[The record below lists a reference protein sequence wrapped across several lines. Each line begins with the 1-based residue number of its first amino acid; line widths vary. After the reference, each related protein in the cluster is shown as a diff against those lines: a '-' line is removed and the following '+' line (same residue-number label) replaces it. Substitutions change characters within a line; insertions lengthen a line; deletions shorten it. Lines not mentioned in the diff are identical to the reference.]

1 MAARARLPECWP
13 TGIRLSPHVVDV
25 VSCPLDL
32 TPHDCD
38 ALEAFLSTEERARA
52 ARLATS
58 PARRAFV
65 AARGRL
71 RQLLGLLSDRPPEGL
86 RIGSDARGK
95 PRLEGDAPPRLR
107 FNVAH
112 SGGLLVCAVTL
123 DHEVGVDVERV
134 REEVDCDRI
143 ARRFFNAE
151 EAQALSALPT
161 RVRRRAFFACW
172 TRKEAVVKATGE
184 GFARPFHTFAVSV
197 DPRHAVLLAADPSL
211 GSPAAWS
218 LLPIP
223 LPSLYQGTVAIHR
236 PRIALRPWLGW
247 AA

>member
-1 MAARARLPECWP
+1 MAERARLPESWP
-13 TGIRLSPHVVDV
+13 RGIPLSPLVVDV

-32 TPHDCD
+32 MPHAYD
-38 ALEAFLSTEERARA
+38 ALGALLSTEERNRA
-52 ARLATS
+52 ARLAT
-58 PARRAFV
+58 PEARRAFV

-71 RQLLGLLSDRPPEGL
+71 RQLLGLLSNRPPEGL
-86 RIGSDARGK
+86 RIGLDARGK
-95 PRLEGDAPPRLR
+95 PRLEGDTPPRLR

-123 DHEVGVDVERV
+123 DHQVGVDVERV

-143 ARRFFNAE
+143 ARRFFAAE
-151 EAQALSALPT
+151 EAQALSALPS
-161 RVRRRAFFACW
+161 RIRRQAFFACW

-184 GFARPFHTFAVSV
+184 GFTRPLDTFAVSV
-197 DPRHAVLLAADPSL
+197 DPLHAVLLAADPSL
-211 GSPAAWS
+211 GSPSDWS

-223 LPSLYQGTVAIHR
+223 LPPIYQGTVAIQR
-236 PRIALRPWLGW
+236 PRIALRPWLGR